1 MDHGPIFVAH
11 GDITALTA
19 DALVISLRVERLGE
33 LSPAF
38 EQRFGPLGFQDRYT
52 RARHEHAATNAQKR
66 AGRAFWVPLCDPDEA
81 MTWELGPEPRS
92 DERRPPPKPPYGIV
106 PVQVFD
112 LQENTPPT
120 VQAASPKEAVWD
132 NNHPAYRAAA
142 GAVRTAAEALEKLR
156 PLLGQNAQHRFL
168 IALPALRMGGGGDRH
183 NPLPSARLQV
193 QAVRAVLDD
202 FPLIDV
208 AFVAYTPDI
217 YEVYVEA
224 RRSTDQPPKAD
235 LASMPEPW
243 PKLATALRSGECVV
257 FVGAGFSRDAR
268 VPDYDALIGAL
279 AEQLGEKVTDR
290 HVDSY
295 LDWAQW
301 HRDARGATEQQA
313 LMRKFYQDTEAQ
325 PTLAHYLLTGLPVSY
340 FITTNYDTL
349 LEKSLHAQR
358 REPETVIT
366 QKQIARTG
374 RRQGTYVVKFHGD
387 PSNRR
392 SIVLTRDDY
401 DTFFER
407 PRGQAMAALL
417 QGLLLNQ
424 TFFFVGY
431 SLRDPNFRQIY
442 NQIAGLLKDSKRPA
456 FAITFE
462 PITEHLRQQ
471 WAKKQLYLIPISD
484 YGAGA
489 SHYLWQVLDEL
500 AAAATG
506 GWRLFLS
513 QDVEREASVGPIKEL
528 KSSLIDGVGET
539 IKKLHASQRA
549 LSREQIGQTARVLS
563 FLVQQGWRPRGVSL
577 SKLWWRLAARLEDE
591 ARRQMRE
598 GGLEATNAE
607 SLCEEIQSMLR
618 MALVHA
624 EGLARIEA
632 LRSQMKGLTK
642 DMTGACL
649 FNEVRVEWI
658 ERRPNAEYSG

>member
-1 MDHGPIFVAH
+1 M
-11 GDITALTA
+11 
-19 DALVISLRVERLGE
+19 
-33 LSPAF
+33 
-38 EQRFGPLGFQDRYT
+38 
-52 RARHEHAATNAQKR
+52 
-66 AGRAFWVPLCDPDEA
+66 
-81 MTWELGPEPRS
+81 
-92 DERRPPPKPPYGIV
+92 
-106 PVQVFD
+106 
-112 LQENTPPT
+112 
-120 VQAASPKEAVWD
+120 
-132 NNHPAYRAAA
+132 
-142 GAVRTAAEALEKLR
+142 
-156 PLLGQNAQHRFL
+156 
-168 IALPALRMGGGGDRH
+168 
-183 NPLPSARLQV
+183 
-193 QAVRAVLDD
+193 
-202 FPLIDV
+202 
-208 AFVAYTPDI
+208 
-217 YEVYVEA
+217 
-224 RRSTDQPPKAD
+224 
-235 LASMPEPW
+235 
-243 PKLATALRSGECVV
+243 
-257 FVGAGFSRDAR
+257 
-268 VPDYDALIGAL
+268 
-279 AEQLGEKVTDR
+279 
-290 HVDSY
+290 
-295 LDWAQW
+295 
-301 HRDARGATEQQA
+301 
-313 LMRKFYQDTEAQ
+313 
-325 PTLAHYLLTGLPVSY
+325 
-340 FITTNYDTL
+340 
-349 LEKSLHAQR
+349 
-358 REPETVIT
+358 IT

-456 FAITFE
+456 FATTFE
-462 PITEHLRQQ
+462 PITDHLRQQ

-484 YGAGA
+484 HGAGA
-489 SHYLWQVLDEL
+489 SHYLWRVLDEM

-506 GWRLFLS
+506 GWRLFLG
-513 QDVEREASVGPIKEL
+513 QDVEREASVGPIKDL
-528 KSSLIDGVGET
+528 RSSLIDGVGET
-539 IKKLHASQRA
+539 IKKLHHSQRA
-549 LSREQIGQTARVLS
+549 LGREQIGQTARVLS
-563 FLVQQGWRPRGVSL
+563 FLAQQGWQPRGVSL